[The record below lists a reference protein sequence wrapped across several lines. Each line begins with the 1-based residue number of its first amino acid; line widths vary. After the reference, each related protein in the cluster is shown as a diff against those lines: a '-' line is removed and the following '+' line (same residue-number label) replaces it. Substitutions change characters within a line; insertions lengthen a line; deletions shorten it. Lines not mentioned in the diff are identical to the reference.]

1 MMPSRSVDVS
11 NVPTSGFEAKS
22 PAWWGTVGFMLI
34 EGTSLL
40 LCAAAYVYLSR
51 NFETWPPPGIPLPDL
66 GVPTVSLILLIV
78 VGLIGIPIDRKAKHR
93 DRRALTWLL
102 LGTAGLQAL
111 LIALRLLEFDALN
124 VKWSTNAY
132 GSAAWFTMGM
142 HTTLLVADFFET
154 LVFGLIFLLGPV
166 HDDHYED
173 ADEVSFYSWF
183 LVASWIPLYFLL
195 FFSPRW
201 F

>member
-1 MMPSRSVDVS
+1 MSPNRSVDVS
-11 NVPTSGFEAKS
+11 NVPTKGFGAKS
-22 PAWWGTVGFMLI
+22 PAWWGTTGFMI
-34 EGTSLL
+34 VEGTSLV
-40 LCAAAYVYLSR
+40 LCAASYVYLSR
-51 NFETWPPPGIPLPDL
+51 NFETWPPPTIPEPDTV
-66 GVPTVSLILLIV
+66 VPTISLALLVLVGIL
-78 VGLIGIPIDRKAKHR
+78 GIPIDRLSKHK
-93 DRRALTWLL
+93 DRRALTQVL
-102 LGTAGLQAL
+102 LGCAALQL
-111 LIALRLLEFDALN
+111 VLIVLRLWEFDALN
-124 VKWSTNAY
+124 VHWSDTAY
-132 GSAAWFTMGM
+132 GSAAWFTMGF

-183 LVASWIPLYFLL
+183 LVASWIPLYLLL